1 MEERGKPALRI
12 DLSQF
17 KLHIRLKPK
26 TDLTLHFDSPSRRFY
41 LSVIALVV
49 NEMKR
54 LGQVTSIPLESHADE
69 LALLNNTIGE
79 SAGSSQKESLIPRIY
94 RKWKDVLPDLES
106 APLFKVMGH
115 KKEQDD
121 GPARTYHF
129 SEAEK
134 DHWANLF
141 EYKGSEGHVR
151 LRFSIDT
158 VGVALDDAVI
168 VYEDA
173 RNGDAWDRFIAGL
186 KAATP
191 TRDVPSTTLSPVKK
205 EGRVLRLSGALLI
218 ALLVVVVGTASLT
231 LWHIYGPNAK
241 RASIQRMA
249 FPQPDKPSIAV
260 LPFVNMS
267 DDPKQEY
274 LADGLTEEIINAL
287 SKLSSFSVIARN
299 SSFTYKGRHVKIQQ
313 VAEEMVVRYVL
324 EGSVRKV
331 GDKVRIAAQLVD
343 TLTGN
348 QLMSEQY
355 ESDLKDVFVTQDEV
369 TMKVLT
375 SLRVHLTEGGSA
387 RAFARGTKN
396 LEVYLKIL
404 QAYEL
409 RVIWNKES
417 QIRAH
422 QLAEEALALDPGY
435 ALAYSNLALV
445 LSNEVQLGV
454 YDNPQNVRERAYI
467 LAEKAVALDDSS
479 AWSHL
484 ALGLLSVTFKKDWDK
499 ATAEIQ
505 RAIDL
510 EPGSAYGYGYLGSIL
525 IYAGRYED
533 AITCYKKAFRLSP
546 RPMPI
551 FLMNLASGYT
561 ALGQYDEAIKL
572 LKTMVDKEPDQTRAH
587 AGLAEAYMLGGTKD
601 YARKEAAEV
610 LRIDPTFSVEA
621 FYRNQPYKDTQEINR
636 RKEALRQAG
645 LK

>member
-1 MEERGKPALRI
+1 MEERARPAIRI

-54 LGQVTSIPLESHADE
+54 MGQVTSIPLEAHADE
-69 LALLNNTIGE
+69 LILLNETVGGCK
-79 SAGSSQKESLIPRIY
+79 GSSEKESLIPRIY
-94 RKWKDVLPDLES
+94 RKWKDALPHLEN

-115 KKEQDD
+115 RKEQED
-121 GPARTYHF
+121 GPSRTYHF

-134 DHWANLF
+134 DLWANLF
-141 EYKGSEGHVR
+141 EYKGSEEHVR

-158 VGVALDDAVI
+158 LGVALDDAVI

-173 RNGDAWDRFIAGL
+173 RNGDAWDRFIASL
-186 KAATP
+186 KAAIP
-191 TRDVPSTTLSPVKK
+191 TRDVPSATLSPVKK

-218 ALLVVVVGTASLT
+218 ALLAVVVGTASLT
-231 LWHIYGPNAK
+231 LWHIYGSNAN
-241 RASIQRMA
+241 RASIQRTA
-249 FPQPDKPSIAV
+249 FPLPDKPSIAV

-267 DDPKQEY
+267 DDPKQEF

-287 SKLSSFSVIARN
+287 SRLSSVTVIARN

-331 GDKVRIAAQLVD
+331 GDKVRITAQLVD

-355 ESDLKDVFVTQDEV
+355 ESDLKDVFAIQDEV

-375 SLRVHLTEGGSA
+375 SLRVNLTDGESA
-387 RAFARGTKN
+387 RTFARGTKN
-396 LEVYLKIL
+396 LEAYLKIV

-422 QLAEEALALDPGY
+422 RLAEEALALDPGY
-435 ALAYSNLALV
+435 ALAYSILALV

-454 YDNPQNVRERAYI
+454 YDNPQNVRERAYR

-533 AITCYKKAFRLSP
+533 AITYYKKAFRLSP

-551 FLMNLASGYT
+551 FLMNLASGHT
-561 ALGQYDEAIKL
+561 AVGQYDEAIKL

-587 AGLAEAYMLGGTKD
+587 VGLAEAYVLSGKKD

-610 LRIDPTFSVEA
+610 LRVDPTFSVES
-621 FYRNQPYKDTQEINR
+621 FYRNQPYKDTAEINR
-636 RKEALRQAG
+636 RIEALHQAG

>member
-1 MEERGKPALRI
+1 M
-12 DLSQF
+12 
-17 KLHIRLKPK
+17 
-26 TDLTLHFDSPSRRFY
+26 
-41 LSVIALVV
+41 
-49 NEMKR
+49 
-54 LGQVTSIPLESHADE
+54 
-69 LALLNNTIGE
+69 
-79 SAGSSQKESLIPRIY
+79 
-94 RKWKDVLPDLES
+94 PDLES

-173 RNGDAWDRFIAGL
+173 RNGDAWDRFIASL
-186 KAATP
+186 RKEAAERPLPKTAMA
-191 TRDVPSTTLSPVKK
+191 TREAPSAVWSPVKK
-205 EGRVLRLSGALLI
+205 PRHKRAALI
-218 ALLVVVVGTASLT
+218 ALLAVIVGITSFT
-231 LWHIYGPNAK
+231 LWHAYGPAAN
-241 RASIQRMA
+241 RASTQRMA

-484 ALGLLSVTFKKDWDK
+484 ALGQLSVTFKKDWDK

-561 ALGQYDEAIKL
+561 AQGQYDEAIKL